1 MFFDPF
7 DDFRVTV
14 SDVVPSSSVLA
25 AMALRNR
32 MGLLITI
39 TLHASTEDLALK
51 DIEGGKQG
59 RDAMALVVPRVIV
72 PARPP
77 LHRQSRGKG
86 TALH

>member
-1 MFFDPF
+1 MLFDPF

-14 SDVVPSSSVLA
+14 SGVVPSSSVLA

-59 RDAMALVVPRVIV
+59 RDAMALVV
-72 PARPP
+72 AG
-77 LHRQSRGKG
+77 HRAGAAPSSSAIPG
-86 TALH
+86 